1 MTDGADSAQRDGR
14 SRRRRR
20 AEDDRALYGAI
31 DLGTNNCRL
40 LVARPTRHG
49 FRVVDAYSSV
59 VRLGEGLAASGAL
72 SENAMRRA
80 ADAIEVCRQKLER
93 RGVQQVRCIATQACR
108 TASNGAAFLERV
120 KAETG
125 LTFDLITPREEARL
139 SVLGCV
145 NLIDPEAEVC
155 LVVDIGGGSTELS
168 WVDVAEL
175 RRRQQSSRHAPP
187 PIRAWGSAPVGVV
200 TLAEQYPEYEPRED
214 WYAEMK
220 AAAREALSCI
230 AAPPRIV
237 DAFARGKGQIIG
249 TSGTVTSI
257 AGVHLRLPR
266 YDRRHV
272 DGSWLTADEARAAI
286 RRLMDMRVEERGR
299 EPSIGP
305 ARADLVLAGCAIFE
319 AVLDDWPASRMRVAD
334 RGLREGVLY
343 GLMGRFQTRRRRR
356 RRRGSRAQAGE
367 AA

>member
-1 MTDGADSAQRDGR
+1 
-14 SRRRRR
+14 
-20 AEDDRALYGAI
+20 
-31 DLGTNNCRL
+31 
-40 LVARPTRHG
+40 
-49 FRVVDAYSSV
+49 
-59 VRLGEGLAASGAL
+59 
-72 SENAMRRA
+72 MRRA
-80 ADAIEVCRQKLER
+80 TAAIEVCRQKLER
-93 RGVQQVRCIATQACR
+93 RGVSQFRCIATQACR
-108 TASNGAAFLERV
+108 TASNGADFLERV
-120 KAETG
+120 KSETG
-125 LTFDLITPREEARL
+125 LAFDLITPREEARL

-145 NLIDPEAEVC
+145 NLIDPEVDLC

-200 TLAEQYPEYEPRED
+200 TLAEQHTEHEPREQ

-220 AAAREALSCI
+220 AAARQALSCI
-230 AAPPRIV
+230 SAPPHFAE
-237 DAFARGKGQIIG
+237 AFANGKGQIIG

-257 AGVHLRLPR
+257 AGVHMRLPR

-272 DGSWLTADEARAAI
+272 DGSWLTAEEARAAV
-286 RRLMDMRVEERGR
+286 RRLLSMSVAERGM

-305 ARADLVLAGCAIFE
+305 DRADLVLAGCAIFE
-319 AVLDDWPASRMRVAD
+319 AVLDDWPAPKMRVAD

-356 RRRGSRAQAGE
+356 RRRGANAAGE
-367 AA
+367 TA